1 MKRDSARKGVKS
13 ARVYDYLG
21 EEECDSNMGMIL
33 RSIDTAAAAF
43 DHPFVAV
50 KITALGRPDLL
61 EKLTTI
67 LNTIRDLWKT
77 MGASPNTPMSRS
89 QFQEALGR
97 LGVSLDPEESAKLF
111 NRLDALKDGKL
122 DYIEW
127 TSYLSLESMYVRL
140 PGPSQRPPPPWL
152 R

>member
-1 MKRDSARKGVKS
+1 MKS

-21 EEECDSNMGMIL
+21 EEECDSNMGMIM
-33 RSIDTAAAAF
+33 RSIETAAATF

-61 EKLTTI
+61 EKLTVI
-67 LNTIRDLWKT
+67 LNTIRGLWKD

-97 LGVSLDPEESAKLF
+97 LGVSLDEEESKELF

-127 TSYLSLESMYVRL
+127 TSYLSLESMCVAT
-140 PGPSQRPPPPWL
+140 
-152 R
+152 